1 MNFPPKALVQVG
13 DLAKIDCWH
22 HYNFRTHAVVLEIL
36 YRGITYPREIHAW
49 NVVSCSVEERD
60 MFVITTQ
67 HTHFQKEITDN
78 VWLFSDNNMSTLSV
92 VPLARYKFGKDPY
105 RDRVL
110 HYNAEIL

>member
-1 MNFPPKALVQVG
+1 
-13 DLAKIDCWH
+13 
-22 HYNFRTHAVVLEIL
+22 
-36 YRGITYPREIHAW
+36 
-49 NVVSCSVEERD
+49 VSCSVEERD